1 MRNYFSI
8 AYGQPNDRAVWY
20 TGKYTFHGDI
30 YNGNVE
36 DAYRFENMEEVCA
49 YLVKHP
55 YDAMNGA
62 IVVMIADVTWD
73 ILYKGAEDY
82 KHNRQS
88 DYRKL
93 YHKYNHVSYITNS
106 AREE

>member
-1 MRNYFSI
+1 MRYYYAI

-30 YNGNVE
+30 YDGNVE
-36 DAYRFENMEEVCA
+36 EAYRFGSMGEVCA
-49 YLVKHP
+49 YLVKNP

-73 ILYKGAEDY
+73 RIYQGAKDY
-82 KHNRQS
+82 KANIQS
-88 DYRKL
+88 EYRDL

-106 AREE
+106 KAE